1 LAAIDMVDV
10 VANIEFYVIVRTKC
24 VMLLLVSP
32 AKDLDFQPVS
42 TPLPVSQP
50 AMLEQSQQLV
60 DICKTL
66 TPADL
71 STLMHISDKL
81 AGLNAARFA
90 DWQLPF
96 TNENAK
102 AALFAFNGDVYQ
114 GLESASLNADDIAF
128 AQQHLRILSGLYGVL
143 RPLDLMQPYRL
154 EMGTKLATSQGKDLY
169 AFWQDRITRALNQQL
184 AVLGA
189 DVVVNLASQEY
200 FKAVQPK
207 LLQARLVTPVFK
219 DFKNGQYKII
229 SFFAKKARGLM
240 ARYII
245 QQRLTQAEQ
254 LKAFDLAGYAY
265 SKQQSTANELVFLRH
280 SAE

>member
-1 LAAIDMVDV
+1 
-10 VANIEFYVIVRTKC
+10 
-24 VMLLLVSP
+24 MLMLVSP
-32 AKDLDFQPVS
+32 AKDLDFEPSAKTLAVTQPD
-42 TPLPVSQP
+42 
-50 AMLEQSQQLV
+50 MLAQSQQLIA
-60 DICKTL
+60 ICKTL

-71 STLMHISDKL
+71 SSLMHISDKL
-81 AGLNAARFA
+81 AGLNVARFSQ
-90 DWQLPF
+90 WQTPF
-96 TNENAK
+96 TEDNAK

-114 GLESASLNADDIAF
+114 GLDANSLNDDDISF

-154 EMGTKLATSQGKDLY
+154 EMGTKLANDNGKDLY
-169 AFWQDRITRALNQQL
+169 AFWQGSITEQLNQQL
-184 AVLGA
+184 AVLKS

-200 FKAVQPK
+200 FKAVKTKQ
-207 LLQARLVTPVFK
+207 LNARLITPVFK

-245 QQRLTQAEQ
+245 QQRITSAGQLKTFDSAGYVYSAEQ
-254 LKAFDLAGYAY
+254 SSA
-265 SKQQSTANELVFLRH
+265 QELVFLRH

>member
-1 LAAIDMVDV
+1 
-10 VANIEFYVIVRTKC
+10 
-24 VMLLLVSP
+24 MLLLVSP
-32 AKDLDFQPVS
+32 AKDLDFEPLTLQLPLTQPD
-42 TPLPVSQP
+42 
-50 AMLEQSQQLV
+50 MLAQSQQLA

-71 STLMHISDKL
+71 SSLMHISDKL

-90 DWQLPF
+90 QWQLPF
-96 TNENAK
+96 TEQNAK

-114 GLESASLNADDIAF
+114 GLDAISLSSADIQY

-154 EMGTKLATSQGKDLY
+154 EMGTKLANDNGKDLY
-169 AFWQDRITRALNQQL
+169 AFWQSSITERLNQQL
-184 AVLGA
+184 AELSA

-200 FKAVQPK
+200 FKAVKVKQ
-207 LLQARLVTPVFK
+207 LNARIITPVFK

-245 QQRLTQAEQ
+245 QQRITTPEQ
-254 LKAFDLAGYAY
+254 LKAFDLAGYQY
-265 SKQQSTANELVFLRH
+265 SSEQSSANEMVFLRH

>member
-1 LAAIDMVDV
+1 
-10 VANIEFYVIVRTKC
+10 
-24 VMLLLVSP
+24 MLLLVSP
-32 AKDLDFQPVS
+32 AKDLDLAPLTKKITVTQPQLL
-42 TPLPVSQP
+42 T
-50 AMLEQSQQLV
+50 QSQQLA

-66 TPADL
+66 TPIDL
-71 STLMHISDKL
+71 SGLMHISDKL

-90 DWQLPF
+90 QWQLPF
-96 TNENAK
+96 TEQNAK

-114 GLESASLNADDIAF
+114 GLDAQSLSADDLSF

-154 EMGTKLATSQGKDLY
+154 EMGTKLANPQGKDLY
-169 AFWQDRITRALNQQL
+169 AFWQDKITGVLNQQL
-184 AVLGA
+184 AELNSE
-189 DVVVNLASQEY
+189 VVVNLASQEY
-200 FKAVQPK
+200 FKAVKPR
-207 LLQARLVTPVFK
+207 LLQGRLITPVFK

-245 QQRLTQAEQ
+245 QHRLSQAEQ
-254 LKAFDLAGYAY
+254 LQHFDLAGYRFSAEQSS
-265 SKQQSTANELVFLRH
+265 SKELVFLRH

>member
-1 LAAIDMVDV
+1 
-10 VANIEFYVIVRTKC
+10 
-24 VMLLLVSP
+24 MLLLVSP
-32 AKDLDFQPVS
+32 AKDLDFQPLAQ
-42 TPLPVSQP
+42 PLQVTQP
-50 AMLEQSQQLV
+50 DMLAQSQQLAE
-60 DICKTL
+60 ICKSL

-71 STLMHISDKL
+71 SSLMHISDKL

-90 DWQLPF
+90 QWQLPF
-96 TNENAK
+96 TEDNAK

-114 GLESASLNADDIAF
+114 GLDAASLTADDIAF

-154 EMGTKLATSQGKDLY
+154 EMGTKLANPHGKDLY
-169 AFWQDRITRALNQQL
+169 AFWQNSITEQLNQQL
-184 AVLGA
+184 SVLQTE
-189 DVVVNLASQEY
+189 VVVNLASQEY
-200 FKAVQPK
+200 FKAVKPK
-207 LLQARLVTPVFK
+207 LLQGRLISPVFK

-245 QQRLTQAEQ
+245 EKRLTTAEQ
-254 LKAFDLAGYAY
+254 LKGFDLAGYQY
-265 SKQQSTANELVFLRH
+265 SAEQSSADEPVFLRH